1 MSEKVNLDAAFSTKM
16 RGYDKAEV
24 NDYIEKLMTVS
35 ASEKDALQKTV
46 TDLRNE
52 LAQTKNDT
60 DQVVKKYN
68 ELYQAGDSKAKA
80 VEEKYEA
87 MVSEA
92 AQQLIVLRNRVSEL
106 SAENEKLKQGSD
118 ADVENATRSLKAAL
132 DEKNQAIDSLHEQI
146 ATLNKQI
153 GNMSEAQGQAK
164 AAHEAEVNKDRE
176 DLAKAAAE
184 AEEAKKTAE
193 SYKKQLSEGEIGE
206 LKKSVKTLTDSLAE
220 QKQAG
225 ERLMAENASLKKHSE
240 QLAEANKAAADSI
253 VDLQKQLTDAKAAYA
268 KQAGYIEGLIHEL
281 ETAYSAKLR
290 ADDPGVK
297 IK

>member
-132 DEKNQAIDSLHEQI
+132 DEKNQ
-146 ATLNKQI
+146 
-153 GNMSEAQGQAK
+153 MEAQERYE
-164 AAHEAEVNKDRE
+164 H
-176 DLAKAAAE
+176 
-184 AEEAKKTAE
+184 
-193 SYKKQLSEGEIGE
+193 
-206 LKKSVKTLTDSLAE
+206 LKKL
-220 QKQAG
+220 
-225 ERLMAENASLKKHSE
+225 N
-240 QLAEANKAAADSI
+240 
-253 VDLQKQLTDAKAAYA
+253 DLYNN
-268 KQAGYIEGLIHEL
+268 
-281 ETAYSAKLR
+281 
-290 ADDPGVK
+290 
-297 IK
+297 